1 MQRSHA
7 LRLVD
12 QLRAASGPACTVTGD
27 AASPSFE
34 IPAERYRAAAW
45 FERERPLFEL
55 PRIATVSSAIARGAC
70 LPLGTVLFVR
80 DGDGV
85 LRAFANSCRHRGTRL
100 VAEPCAA
107 KALVCPYHGWTYS
120 LAGELM
126 HVPHAEV
133 FGGAEQG
140 RNLRA
145 LPVAEH
151 AGFVWLGGDPRPH
164 LGELAGDLAAL
175 DAEDLVVYRA
185 SRTARRCNW
194 KFLVEAFLDGYH
206 LRTLHRDSIYRF
218 FRDAASVAERVGP
231 HIRAVTA
238 RRALDQPDP
247 RLAATPS
254 LFVFPATTIVE
265 HPDFISVLTAHG
277 RDAEHTDF
285 EHLMLVPASRAGETE
300 HWQKSWDLID
310 GAVFQ
315 AEDAWVCEEMQHG
328 LDAGTETLLFGGLEH
343 AVAWFHDAL
352 GSWRQ
357 SSAPMPKPQ

>member
-12 QLRAASGPACTVTGD
+12 QLQAGGSSSGPA
-27 AASPSFE
+27 FE
-34 IPAERYRAAAW
+34 VPAGRYGAAA
-45 FERERPLFEL
+45 FDREKPLFQL

-70 LPLGTVLFVR
+70 LPLGPVLLVR

-85 LRAFANSCRHRGTRL
+85 LRAFANACRHRGTRL
-100 VAEPCAA
+100 VAESCAA

-120 LAGELM
+120 LAGELL

-133 FGGAEQG
+133 FGGTEQG

-145 LPVAEH
+145 VAVFEH

-164 LGELAGDLAAL
+164 LGELAGDVAAL
-175 DAEDLVVYRA
+175 GAEDLVVYRS
-185 SRTARRCNW
+185 SRTLHRCNW

-218 FRDAASVAERVGP
+218 FVDAASVAERVGN
-231 HIRAVTA
+231 HIRAITM
-238 RRALDQPDP
+238 RRNGEP
-247 RLAATPS
+247 TPS

-277 RDAEHTDF
+277 ADAEHTDF
-285 EHLMLVPASRAGETE
+285 EHVMLVPAARSGEIE

-310 GAVFQ
+310 GSVFQ
-315 AEDAWVCEEMQHG
+315 AEDAWVCEQMQHG
-328 LDAGTETLLFGGLEH
+328 LDAGTESLLFGGLEH
-343 AVAWFHDAL
+343 AVAWFHESL
-352 GSWRQ
+352 Q

>member
-12 QLRAASGPACTVTGD
+12 QLRTSGSTGGPA
-27 AASPSFE
+27 FE
-34 IPAERYRAAAW
+34 LSADRYRSPAW
-45 FERERPLFEL
+45 FERERPVFEL
-55 PRIATVSSAIARGAC
+55 PRIATVSSTIARGAC
-70 LPLGTVLFVR
+70 LPLGPVLLVR

-85 LRAFANSCRHRGTRL
+85 LRAFANACRHRGTRL

-120 LAGELM
+120 LAGELL

-145 LPVAEH
+145 VPVAEH
-151 AGFVWLGGDPRPH
+151 AGFVWFGGDPRPH

-175 DAEDLVVYRA
+175 GAEDLVVYRA

-218 FRDAASVAERVGP
+218 FLDAASVAERVGP

-238 RRALDQPDP
+238 RRALHAETEP
-247 RLAATPS
+247 RAAATPS

-265 HPDFISVLTAHG
+265 HPDFVSVLTAHG

-285 EHLMLVPASRAGETE
+285 EHLMLVPAARAAETE
-300 HWQKSWDLID
+300 HWQKSWDLIE
-310 GAVFQ
+310 GGVFQ
-315 AEDAWVCEEMQHG
+315 AEDQWVCEQMQHG
-328 LDAGTETLLFGGLEH
+328 LDAGTESLLFGGLEH
-343 AVAWFHDAL
+343 AVAWFHEAL
-352 GSWRQ
+352 AERAQPFGAIAHTHDIARIE
-357 SSAPMPKPQ
+357 

>member
-1 MQRSHA
+1 MRRSHA

-12 QLRAASGPACTVTGD
+12 QLRVSGSSSGPA
-27 AASPSFE
+27 FE
-34 IPAERYRAAAW
+34 VPAERYGAGA
-45 FERERPLFEL
+45 FDRERPLFAL
-55 PRIATVSSAIARGAC
+55 PRIATLSSQIARGAC
-70 LPLGTVLFVR
+70 LPLGPALLVR

-85 LRAFANSCRHRGTRL
+85 LRAFANACRHRGTRL
-100 VAEPCAA
+100 VSEPCAA

-120 LAGELM
+120 LAGELL

-140 RNLRA
+140 RHLRA

-164 LGELAGDLAAL
+164 LGELADDLAAL
-175 DAEDLVVYRA
+175 GAEDLVVFRA
-185 SRTARRCNW
+185 SRTLHRCNW

-218 FRDAASVAERVGP
+218 FIDAASVAERVGP
-231 HIRAVTA
+231 HVRAITA
-238 RRALDQPDP
+238 RRALAAEAEP

-254 LFVFPATTIVE
+254 LLVFPSTTIVE
-265 HPDFISVLTAHG
+265 HPDFVSVLTARG

-285 EHLMLVPASRAGETE
+285 EHLMLVPAARAHETE

-310 GAVFQ
+310 GTVFQ
-315 AEDAWVCEEMQHG
+315 REDAWICEQMQHG
-328 LDAGTETLLFGGLEH
+328 LDAGTQSLLFGGLEH
-343 AVAWFHDAL
+343 AVRWFHDAVEAYD
-352 GSWRQ
+352 GG
-357 SSAPMPKPQ
+357 

>member
-12 QLRAASGPACTVTGD
+12 QLRTSGSTTGPA
-27 AASPSFE
+27 FE
-34 IPAERYRAAAW
+34 VSAERYGAAAW
-45 FERERPLFEL
+45 ERERALFEL
-55 PRIATVSSAIARGAC
+55 PRIATVSSAIANGAC
-70 LPLGTVLFVR
+70 VPVGTALLVR
-80 DGDGV
+80 DAEGV
-85 LRAFANSCRHRGTRL
+85 LRAFANACRHRGTRL

-120 LAGELM
+120 LAGELL

-133 FGGAEQG
+133 FGGAEHG

-145 LPVAEH
+145 LPVAEY

-164 LGELAGDLAAL
+164 LGDLAADVAAL
-175 DAEDLVVYRA
+175 DASNLVVYRA

-206 LRTLHRDSIYRF
+206 LRTLHRESIYRF
-218 FRDAASVAERVGP
+218 FLDAASVAERVGP

-238 RRALDQPDP
+238 RRALQTEPEP

-265 HPDFISVLTAHG
+265 HPDFVSVLTAHG
-277 RDAEHTDF
+277 RDAEHTEF
-285 EHLMLVPASRAGETE
+285 EHLMLVPAARAGETE

-315 AEDAWVCEEMQHG
+315 AEDAWICEEMQHG
-328 LDAGTETLLFGGLEH
+328 LDAGTESLLFGSLEH
-343 AVAWFHDAL
+343 AVAWFHEAIA
-352 GSWRQ
+352 Q
-357 SSAPMPKPQ
+357 STAPMPKPQ